1 VKRLRAV
8 VVMGVAG
15 VGKTS
20 VGQALADA
28 LDWRFEDGD
37 DYHPAANRAKMA
49 AGTPLTDDDRWPWL
63 ARLRALLDER
73 IASGEGLVLACSAL
87 RRAYRE
93 RLGEGDPRLAFL
105 FLDGERDVIAARLA
119 ERSGHYMPAALL
131 DSQLAT
137 LERPEGAVRIA
148 VDAAL
153 DQVVAAALGALEALD
168 RRERDHAPLDP

>member
-1 VKRLRAV
+1 MKTLGAI

-20 VGQALADA
+20 VGRALADA
-28 LDWRFEDGD
+28 LGWRFEDGD
-37 DYHPAANRAKMA
+37 DYHGDANRAKMA
-49 AGTPLTDDDRWPWL
+49 AGTPLTDEDRWPWL
-63 ARLRALLDER
+63 ERLHTLLDEA
-73 IASGEGLVLACSAL
+73 IDSGEGLVLACSAL

-105 FLDGERDVIAARLA
+105 FLDGEREVIEARLA

-137 LERPEGAVRIA
+137 LERPEDAVRIT
-148 VDAAL
+148 VDASLDHVITTAL
-153 DQVVAAALGALEALD
+153 DALHRLD
-168 RRERDHAPLDP
+168 RHRHDDAPLA